1 VVAHD
6 NIGDVPPPADEN
18 ADLTVDAVG
27 QLREG
32 AGEFMGEDAVRRD
45 APAIEPLDGFDVF
58 RPQAGGVAEDFVY
71 SKLLLLKLMRAYLS
85 FHVVEELG
93 PEVGPESGHQLFHL
107 FPPAFG
113 TLDGDLFI
121 DLVEDFKF
129 MGAFLAPVLI

>member
-1 VVAHD
+1 MVAHD

-45 APAIEPLDGFDVF
+45 APSIEPLDGFDVF

-71 SKLLLLKLMRAYLS
+71 SNLLFRLRAKGSRLKERGCYGCFERAMMSFANIFDISVQRDSISLKVSLS
-85 FHVVEELG
+85 
-93 PEVGPESGHQLFHL
+93 
-107 FPPAFG
+107 
-113 TLDGDLFI
+113 
-121 DLVEDFKF
+121 K
-129 MGAFLAPVLI
+129 